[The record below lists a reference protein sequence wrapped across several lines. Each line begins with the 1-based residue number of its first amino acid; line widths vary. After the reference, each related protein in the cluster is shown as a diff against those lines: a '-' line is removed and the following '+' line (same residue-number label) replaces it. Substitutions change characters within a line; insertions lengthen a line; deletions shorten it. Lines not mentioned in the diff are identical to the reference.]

1 MNASLRSKIYLSMLA
16 MVMISFAVTFTLTI
30 YDQYEHNDQDNER
43 HFLDKEQAIRASMEY
58 FVIQNAGYI
67 PADSVVSVFSDK
79 VCELSDVHNVF
90 IALFDLKGH
99 YLISS
104 NFVEMDT
111 LEVPE
116 SVNYSILKQLSTG
129 NERAYVDRNFGK
141 GNYTLAYW
149 YFNDADGKPMLI
161 ANVVYE
167 KSYDRISELKSF
179 LREISTGYIVLFSLA
194 ALLAFLL
201 SKNITKP
208 LDIITRRIRKT
219 KLGQYNEPIEWQGK
233 DEVGELVKE
242 YNRMLAQLESSALK
256 LAQNERESAWRE
268 MAQQVAHEIK
278 NPLTPMKL
286 RMQQLVRT
294 WKENPEGFDERL
306 KSFSESMIEQIDAL
320 TRIANE
326 FSNFAKMPKPVF
338 AETNLSELLEKVVAL
353 YAEKENIRLTLH
365 FIGDMNYTVF
375 IDKDQ
380 IIRVLNNLIT
390 NAIQAIPHDRA
401 GNVSVT
407 LRRGSDSTIIRVSD
421 NGTGISSNNRKH
433 IFVPNFT
440 TKSTGTGLGL
450 AMVKTIV
457 QQNNGQV
464 FFWSK
469 ENKGASF
476 FVKLPLSKE

>member
-1 MNASLRSKIYLSMLA
+1 MLA
-16 MVMISFAVTFTLTI
+16 MVMISFGVTFTLTI

-58 FVIQNAGYI
+58 FVIQNGGHI
-67 PADSVVSVFSDK
+67 PADSVVSVFNDK
-79 VCELSDVHNVF
+79 VCELSDVHDVF
-90 IALFDLKGH
+90 IALFDLKGY

-111 LEVPE
+111 LDVPE
-116 SVNYSILKQLSTG
+116 AVNYSILKQLSTG

-149 YFNDADGKPMLI
+149 YFNDAEGKPMLI

-179 LREISTGYIVLFSLA
+179 LREISTGYIILFVLA
-194 ALLAFLL
+194 AMLAFLL
-201 SKNITKP
+201 SKNITRP
-208 LDIITRRIRKT
+208 LDIITRRFRKT
-219 KLGQYNEPIEWQGK
+219 KLGQYNEPIEWQGR
-233 DEVGELVKE
+233 DEVGELVNE

-294 WKENPEGFDERL
+294 WKENPEGFDE
-306 KSFSESMIEQIDAL
+306 
-320 TRIANE
+320 
-326 FSNFAKMPKPVF
+326 
-338 AETNLSELLEKVVAL
+338 TNLRELLEKVIAL
-353 YAEKENIRLTLH
+353 YADKESTLIT
-365 FIGDMNYTVF
+365 FQFSGESSCSAL

-380 IIRVLNNLIT
+380 MIRVLNNLIT
-390 NAIQAIPHDRA
+390 NAIQAIPAGRA
-401 GNVSVT
+401 GRVHVT
-407 LRRGSDSTIIRVSD
+407 LRCERNYRIIRVND
-421 NGTGISSNNRKH
+421 NGIGISEKNRKH

-457 QQNNGQV
+457 EQNNGQV
-464 FFWSK
+464 FYRSR

-476 FVKLPLSKE
+476 FVKLPVS

>member
-1 MNASLRSKIYLSMLA
+1 MLA
-16 MVMISFAVTFTLTI
+16 MVMVSFAVTFTLTI

-58 FVIQNAGYI
+58 FVIQNGGYI

-79 VCELSDVHNVF
+79 VCELSDVHDVF

-104 NFVEMDT
+104 NFIEMDT
-111 LEVPE
+111 LDVPE
-116 SVNYSILKQLSTG
+116 AVNYSILKQLSTG

-149 YFNDADGKPMLI
+149 YFNDAKGKPMLI

-179 LREISTGYIVLFSLA
+179 LREISTGYIILFVLA

-201 SKNITKP
+201 SKNITRP
-208 LDIITRRIRKT
+208 LDIITRRFRKT

-233 DEVGELVKE
+233 DEVGELVNE

-294 WKENPEGFDERL
+294 WKENPEGFNERL
-306 KSFSESMIEQIDAL
+306 KTFSESMIEQIDAL
-320 TRIANE
+320 SRIANE
-326 FSNFAKMPKPVF
+326 FSNFAKMPKPAMEEV
-338 AETNLSELLEKVVAL
+338 ELSEMIQKVMAL
-353 YAEKENIRLTLH
+353 FGDKENIQLSYHCSDQKPHVVLVDR
-365 FIGDMNYTVF
+365 
-375 IDKDQ
+375 DQ

-390 NAIQAIPHDRA
+390 NAFQAIPPDRK
-401 GNVSVT
+401 GRVYLSLRVSTQSFIV
-407 LRRGSDSTIIRVSD
+407 RVSD
-421 NGTGISSNNRKH
+421 NGVGISDENKRN

-457 QQNNGQV
+457 EQNNGRV
-464 FFWSK
+464 FFRSRK
-469 ENKGASF
+469 GKGASF
-476 FVKLPLSKE
+476 FVELPKHSR

>member
-1 MNASLRSKIYLSMLA
+1 
-16 MVMISFAVTFTLTI
+16 
-30 YDQYEHNDQDNER
+30 
-43 HFLDKEQAIRASMEY
+43 
-58 FVIQNAGYI
+58 
-67 PADSVVSVFSDK
+67 
-79 VCELSDVHNVF
+79 
-90 IALFDLKGH
+90 
-99 YLISS
+99 
-104 NFVEMDT
+104 
-111 LEVPE
+111 
-116 SVNYSILKQLSTG
+116 
-129 NERAYVDRNFGK
+129 
-141 GNYTLAYW
+141 
-149 YFNDADGKPMLI
+149 MLI

>member
-1 MNASLRSKIYLSMLA
+1 
-16 MVMISFAVTFTLTI
+16 
-30 YDQYEHNDQDNER
+30 
-43 HFLDKEQAIRASMEY
+43 
-58 FVIQNAGYI
+58 
-67 PADSVVSVFSDK
+67 
-79 VCELSDVHNVF
+79 
-90 IALFDLKGH
+90 
-99 YLISS
+99 
-104 NFVEMDT
+104 
-111 LEVPE
+111 
-116 SVNYSILKQLSTG
+116 
-129 NERAYVDRNFGK
+129 
-141 GNYTLAYW
+141 
-149 YFNDADGKPMLI
+149 
-161 ANVVYE
+161 
-167 KSYDRISELKSF
+167 
-179 LREISTGYIVLFSLA
+179 
-194 ALLAFLL
+194 
-201 SKNITKP
+201 
-208 LDIITRRIRKT
+208 
-219 KLGQYNEPIEWQGK
+219 
-233 DEVGELVKE
+233 
-242 YNRMLAQLESSALK
+242 
-256 LAQNERESAWRE
+256 
-268 MAQQVAHEIK
+268 
-278 NPLTPMKL
+278 MKL